1 MGKSLLRNVTSWK
14 EEKLK
19 NTRTKDNFM
28 EIIKVKKH
36 IYEGKYIKTRKV
48 KKILTKGKQI

>member
-36 IYEGKYIKTRKV
+36 IYVFKTRKV